1 MSFTYNIWKPKLI
14 KFPFWY
20 VWTTNRPVGLSLCY
34 YISYLLLFFY
44 SYWIF
49 FYCCKNKFDRAS
61 LKSLFNSPSRNSL
74 YLFILILLSTSTKR
88 QTSQDWTF
96 QASADQLSALSS
108 QMCLQPEKNS
118 GFRPSA
124 HALKSVYSVWM
135 EFEYPAALLRMRTI
149 AFKACLMV
157 EPRTFPNNH
166 DWHQH
171 YQPADDI

>member
-14 KFPFWY
+14 RFPFWY
-20 VWTTNRPVGLSLCY
+20 VWTTNRPVGLSLSC

-49 FYCCKNKFDRAS
+49 FYCCKNKFEQAS
-61 LKSLFNSPSRNSL
+61 LKSLFNSPSRSSL
-74 YLFILILLSTSTKR
+74 YLFILILLSTKC

-96 QASADQLSALSS
+96 QASADQLSDVSTAR
-108 QMCLQPEKNS
+108 EEF
-118 GFRPSA
+118 GFPTLTHA
-124 HALKSVYSVWM
+124 HKSVYSLWM

-157 EPRTFPNNH
+157 EPRTFPNQRSRLTPTLSACRWYLTYCF
-166 DWHQH
+166 D
-171 YQPADDI
+171 